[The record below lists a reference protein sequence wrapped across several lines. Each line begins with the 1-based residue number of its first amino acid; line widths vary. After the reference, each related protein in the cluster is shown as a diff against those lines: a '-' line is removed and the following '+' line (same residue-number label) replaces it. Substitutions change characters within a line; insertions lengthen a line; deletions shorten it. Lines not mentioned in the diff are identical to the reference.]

1 MRERIKK
8 FIATLLALVMV
19 SQLPGFEMVIALA
32 ATLSDGMGI
41 VVSADSSEE
50 YVFASG
56 GTNSLTI
63 EENVSITGTITDSG
77 NENANNTIANNGS
90 INQLIVGGKATTAV
104 NNNGVIQSLAVE
116 GSGTIA
122 VTGGEIS
129 SMSVASTAGT
139 VTITNCSVGT
149 LNAET
154 SVSFEGNNTASIAML
169 SGADGSGSLY
179 VTENLNVYGEYVAMD
194 IATLNVDRDT
204 IIYSDKAISVMCEG
218 YSYSISTGVERSIL
232 DIYGMVI
239 DTALED
245 ATVEVLTDNTL
256 GKTYLYGDT
265 SDTIVLTTADGYY
278 FEDDYAD
285 GITSDGNG
293 TINATLIDDTTLNLT
308 YTFATDDAGEVMI
321 NFPAATFIPIAGKG
335 SFSVSDSY
343 YGNDYT
349 YLLSSD
355 TNNTSGVVV
364 QYKVRG
370 ADDSTYTTV
379 KPKVAG
385 DYTARVILPGNEQY
399 KELILTD
406 DFSILKASGSA
417 TFNISDIYY
426 GGTISPQVASNTN
439 DTKNAV
445 IEYKIAGATDD
456 AYSLAIPTAVGSY
469 TARVTL
475 SENEGY
481 NEVVVTTSFSIYKT
495 SGSATFNISDIYY
508 GGTISPQVASSTNYI
523 QSAYIE
529 YKVYGADDSTYSTT
543 VPTAVGNYTA
553 RVTFT
558 ENESYNSVVL
568 TDDFTISYLP
578 APGTNISVSGT
589 TGTNEYF
596 TSAVTITPPA
606 GYLVSETLDG
616 NYSSSLIINSSRD
629 GGYFYFLN
637 IATGEKT
644 AGVWS
649 DGFLIDAIAPSIDAV
664 AGKTY
669 YAEYVEVAIRDENLS
684 KIKINGEELKDL
696 SEGITTLKLY
706 SDGGM
711 KKYEIV
717 VTDLAGNT
725 ETINIIV
732 AADWIKSG
740 VLPSAGSVNLLS
752 GYQYKLGSGVWTVE
766 GDATSYNGN
775 IAFYVQE
782 EGEYTFSKQ

>member
-1 MRERIKK
+1 MRVRIKK

-63 EENVSITGTITDSG
+63 EENVSITGTITDDG

-90 INQLIVGGKATTAV
+90 INQIIVDGRATTAV
-104 NNNGVIQSLAVE
+104 NNNGEIQNLTVE

-321 NFPAATFIPIAGKG
+321 NFPAATFKPIDGKG
-335 SFSVSDSY
+335 SLAVSDSY
-343 YGNDYT
+343 YGSDYT
-349 YLLSSD
+349 YTLSSD
-355 TNNTSGVVV
+355 TNDTKGAVV
-364 QYKVRG
+364 QYKVKG
-370 ADDSTYTTV
+370 ADDSTYTTT
-379 KPKVAG
+379 KPTAVG
-385 DYTARVILPGNEQY
+385 SYTARVILPGNEQY

-406 DFSILKASGSA
+406 DFSILKA
-417 TFNISDIYY
+417 
-426 GGTISPQVASNTN
+426 
-439 DTKNAV
+439 
-445 IEYKIAGATDD
+445 
-456 AYSLAIPTAVGSY
+456 
-469 TARVTL
+469 
-475 SENEGY
+475 
-481 NEVVVTTSFSIYKT
+481 

-553 RVTFT
+553 RVTFP

-706 SDGGM
+706 SEGGM